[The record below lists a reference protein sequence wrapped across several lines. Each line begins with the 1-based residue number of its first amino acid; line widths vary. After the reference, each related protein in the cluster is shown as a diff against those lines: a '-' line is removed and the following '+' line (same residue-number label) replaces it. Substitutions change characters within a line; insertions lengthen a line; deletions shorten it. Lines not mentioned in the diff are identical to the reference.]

1 MGGNPTRS
9 FSIYLEL
16 LISLS
21 YYLGDDMKLS
31 ESSEIKRELT
41 VPCALIVWSAFCS
54 VFSDMI
60 HANQDR
66 PLPVTF
72 SEVATLFYR
81 GMAGDSEL

>member
-9 FSIYLEL
+9 FAIYLEL

-21 YYLGDDMKLS
+21 YYLPYDDMKLS
-31 ESSEIKRELT
+31 ESSEFKRELT
-41 VPCALIVWSAFCS
+41 VPCALIFWNALSS
-54 VFSDMI
+54 VTMVHI
-60 HANQDR
+60 NQDR

-72 SEVATLFYR
+72 SMSCHAVLS